1 MYIGYIC
8 IGFDL
13 IMEITK
19 VRFIGIS
26 FVHDYQ
32 FYITNVN
39 TSDSNL
45 SNSRIKK
52 FILDTFALDS
62 I

>member
-26 FVHDYQ
+26 FM
-32 FYITNVN
+32 IKSILRLNVD

>member
-26 FVHDYQ
+26 FM
-32 FYITNVN
+32 IKSILRLNMN
-39 TSDSNL
+39 MSDSNF
-45 SNSRIKK
+45 SNSKMKK
-52 FILDTFALDS
+52 CILDTFALDS

>member
-1 MYIGYIC
+1 
-8 IGFDL
+8 
-13 IMEITK
+13 MEITK

-26 FVHDYQ
+26 FM
-32 FYITNVN
+32 IKSILRLNVD

>member
-1 MYIGYIC
+1 MYIRYIC

-26 FVHDYQ
+26 FM
-32 FYITNVN
+32 IKSILRLNVD